1 MTSLAGRA
9 AAGRSGD
16 AERLGWPAPSP
27 LGLRERRGD
36 LGESGGTA
44 APPCSIEGSIEA
56 QAPTAP
62 PPLALA
68 LCTRLATSAA
78 VSGSESECAK
88 RRSRTPR
95 SAGAPGAGTSGGSC
109 RRSTCSGSALT
120 CAAALR
126 SAGACAGSTT
136 IPYSERSPPLSPRQ
150 TPIRSGE
157 RSPARSRHEGGRVG
171 VAWWKRKA
179 SAWRDAVAGGGS
191 VNRWPHESRGHLR
204 RPIHQLRVNKHRLP
218 GSTALRNGWR
228 SRQLHMMPVV
238 MHYDVRSV
246 IFYSILST
254 FHTIFEKTIN
264 MNVFFCKCRTI
275 NQTNNVTEIKVMSN
289 GLMVQTRTICLTF

>member
-56 QAPTAP
+56 PTAP

-68 LCTRLATSAA
+68 FCTRLATCAA
-78 VSGSESECAK
+78 VSGSESQCAK

-228 SRQLHMMPVV
+228 SRQLHMMPAVV
-238 MHYDVRSV
+238 MRYDARSV
-246 IFYSILST
+246 IILYSILSV
-254 FHTIFEKTIN
+254 FHTLCRIIKPLEKTLLER
-264 MNVFFCKCRTI
+264 FFFYKTGG
-275 NQTNNVTEIKVMSN
+275 E
-289 GLMVQTRTICLTF
+289 FPY

>member
-78 VSGSESECAK
+78 VSGSESQCAK

-109 RRSTCSGSALT
+109 RRSTCSGRALT

-126 SAGACAGSTT
+126 SAGACAGSST
-136 IPYSERSPPLSPRQ
+136 IACSERSPPLSPRQ
-150 TPIRSGE
+150 TPIRSAPASDLRRDPVTWAGRSWRRLVETE
-157 RSPARSRHEGGRVG
+157 RRGRERVARRGGRRG
-171 VAWWKRKA
+171 R
-179 SAWRDAVAGGGS
+179 S
-191 VNRWPHESRGHLR
+191 VNRWLHESRGHLR
-204 RPIHQLRVNKHRLP
+204 RPIHGLRVNKHRLP
-218 GSTALRNGWR
+218 GSTA
-228 SRQLHMMPVV
+228 
-238 MHYDVRSV
+238 
-246 IFYSILST
+246 IST
-254 FHTIFEKTIN
+254 TTHDA
-264 MNVFFCKCRTI
+264 
-275 NQTNNVTEIKVMSN
+275 SSSDA
-289 GLMVQTRTICLTF
+289 L